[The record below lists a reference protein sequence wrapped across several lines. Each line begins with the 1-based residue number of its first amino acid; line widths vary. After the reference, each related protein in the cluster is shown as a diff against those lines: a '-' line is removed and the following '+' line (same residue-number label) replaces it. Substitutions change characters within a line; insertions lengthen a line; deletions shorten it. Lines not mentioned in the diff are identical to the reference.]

1 MRTAIQDTPAYQ
13 LSVDIAS
20 TPFGLSLRLI
30 SYVPTARRPEEQVRF
45 QGNFTD
51 DELRALRGAI
61 GAALTGRSVGDLVA

>member
-51 DELRALRGAI
+51 DELRAL
-61 GAALTGRSVGDLVA
+61 